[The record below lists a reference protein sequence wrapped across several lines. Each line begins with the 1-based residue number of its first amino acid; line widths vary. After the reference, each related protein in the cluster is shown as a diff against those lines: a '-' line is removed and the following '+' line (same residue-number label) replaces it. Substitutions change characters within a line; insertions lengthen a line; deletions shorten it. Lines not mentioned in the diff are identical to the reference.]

1 MTQAAAFEDP
11 SPAELLGREFATA
24 VVVFHEAVGRLLG
37 LSAVERKCIDV
48 LRRLGPVTA
57 GTIGEHTGLTTGA
70 VTGLMDRL
78 EKAGYVRRERDPRDR
93 RKVVLQLLPNEQM
106 DALLATAFGP
116 FGEDMADIA
125 TRYSAAELRV
135 IADWIQATTTALV
148 ASTHRIM
155 SMDRRQ
161 AGQQAQPGPVR

>member
-1 MTQAAAFEDP
+1 MAQDAASADP
-11 SPAELLGREFATA
+11 AVAELLGREFSTA
-24 VVVFHEAVGRLLG
+24 IVVFNEAVGRLLG

-78 EKAGYVRRERDPRDR
+78 AKAGYVRRDRDPHDR
-93 RKVVLQLLPNEQM
+93 RKVVVELLPNERM

-116 FGEDMADIA
+116 FSEDMTKIA
-125 TRYSAAELRV
+125 AGYSDAERRA
-135 IADWIQATTTALV
+135 IADWVRRTTDALV

-155 SMDRRQ
+155 ATGSPDR
-161 AGQQAQPGPVR
+161 A